1 MIPSNSLQSAT
12 RRQRPFSGLPL
23 ALKVLSLFSL
33 LLSLPMPTASAQD
46 PAVTSLPPVAPTRP
60 HALSEH
66 GTTWNDDYFW
76 LRSKEDPAV
85 RKYLKAEND
94 YLAAQLGTPE
104 LKQLRATLV
113 GEMKSRINEEDV
125 SVPYRRGEWLYYSRT
140 VAKQE
145 HRVIC
150 RRPFVEGDGAEAKG
164 NFDPQIRTGEQVL
177 LDLNERAGD
186 SEAFSFGGGAVS
198 IDGRLYSWKEN
209 HDGTD
214 RYVIRFKKLDGSD
227 ELLADEVPG
236 AVFSE
241 PPVWALDGQ
250 SVFYTEA
257 DDTDR
262 SWRVR
267 RHVLGTGPDEDTVV
281 FQEDDARFQVW
292 ASATRSRRFLQIGCY
307 SKDTNE
313 TSLLPLDQPD
323 AKPEVVVP
331 RRQGIRYSLADCGD
345 QWFIVSNDGDGDGE
359 NGEKAVNG
367 RVLRAPLATPGRA
380 HWVEVL
386 PADDKISYEGVDAFA
401 RHVIVSGRRDGV
413 PGMFVI
419 DPKDEAGKG
428 AARWLTTPGG
438 DGWYETEETPE
449 YESATQRVSYGTF
462 LDPTTVADV
471 DLTTGEMTILKK
483 KTVPNYDRSKY
494 RMERSLATAA
504 DGEKIPVRLLLPAN
518 FPKDGSGAML
528 LSGYGAYGHANDP
541 YCKTDVFSLLDR
553 GFGYAIAQVRGGGEF
568 GRVWYE
574 DGKLEHKQNT
584 FSDFAACAQHLIAEG
599 YTRPDQL
606 CGYGG
611 SAGGLLVGAVMNQ
624 RPDLFCAFIADVPF
638 VDVLNT
644 MLDPTIPLTTSE
656 YDEWGNPSATR
667 AEFDRIRAYSP
678 YDNVAAQDY
687 PALLALA
694 GWNDNRV
701 PYWEAA
707 KWVAK
712 LRANKTDDRLL
723 VLSTEFEVGHG
734 GASGRYSRLE
744 EVALQFAF
752 LLKATGRV
760 GE

>member
-1 MIPSNSLQSAT
+1 MICSPSRL
-12 RRQRPFSGLPL
+12 SGSKLR
-23 ALKVLSLFSL
+23 F
-33 LLSLPMPTASAQD
+33 
-46 PAVTSLPPVAPTRP
+46 APTRP
-60 HALSEH
+60 HPLSEH
-66 GTTWNDDYFW
+66 GVSWSDDYFW
-76 LRSKEDPAV
+76 LRDKEDPAV
-85 RKYLKAEND
+85 RQYLEAEND
-94 YLAAQLGTPE
+94 YLAAQLATPE

-113 GEMKSRINEEDV
+113 DEMKSRINEEDI
-125 SVPYRRGEWLYYSRT
+125 SVPYRRGEWLYYSRN
-140 VAKQE
+140 VAKAE
-145 HRVIC
+145 HSVIC
-150 RRPFVEGDGAEAKG
+150 RRPFVKGEGAGAKR
-164 NFDPQIRTGEQVL
+164 NFDPDNRDGEQII

-186 SEAFSFGGGAVS
+186 SEAFSFGGGEVS
-198 IDGRLYSWKEN
+198 VDAGLYAWKEN

-236 AVFSE
+236 AVFHAA
-241 PPVWALDGQ
+241 PVWALDGR

-267 RHVLGTGPDEDTVV
+267 RHVLGTPPEDDAVV

-292 ASATRSRRFLQIGCY
+292 IDATRSRRFLQIGCH
-307 SKDTNE
+307 SKDTGE
-313 TSLLPLDQPD
+313 VSLLALDRPD
-323 AKPEVVVP
+323 ATPAVVVP
-331 RRQGIRYSLADCGD
+331 RRDGIRYSLADCGD
-345 QWFIVSNDGDGDGE
+345 QWFIVSNDGGDGDGD
-359 NGEKAVNG
+359 GDGRADDEKAING
-367 RVLRAPLATPGRA
+367 RVLRAPLASPGRE

-386 PADDKISYEGVDAFA
+386 PADDKISYEDVDAFA
-401 RHVIVSGRRDGV
+401 SHVVVTGRRDGV
-413 PGMFVI
+413 PGMFVL
-419 DPKDEAGKG
+419 DPQDPQSDAGEAETS
-428 AARWLTTPGG
+428 ARWVSTPGG
-438 DGWYETEETPE
+438 DGWFETERTPE
-449 YESATQRVSYGTF
+449 YESTTQRISYGTF

-471 DLTTGEMTILKK
+471 DLATGVMTILKR

-494 RMERSLATAA
+494 RTERILAKAA
-504 DGEKIPVRLLLPAN
+504 DGVEIPVQLLLPVD
-518 FPKDGSGAML
+518 FPTDGSGAML
-528 LSGYGAYGHANDP
+528 LNGYGAYGYSSDP
-541 YCKTDVFSLLDR
+541 YCKTDLFSLLDR

-568 GRVWYE
+568 GRIWYE

-584 FSDFAACAQHLIAEG
+584 FSDFAACAEQLIAQN
-599 YTRPDQL
+599 YTRADRL

-678 YDNVAAQDY
+678 YDNVAPRDY

-712 LRANKTDDRLL
+712 LRADKTDDRLL

-744 EVALQFAF
+744 EVALQYAF
-752 LLKATGRV
+752 LLKVTGRTAK
-760 GE
+760 

>member
-1 MIPSNSLQSAT
+1 
-12 RRQRPFSGLPL
+12 
-23 ALKVLSLFSL
+23 
-33 LLSLPMPTASAQD
+33 MPTVSAQNSAQS
-46 PAVTSLPPVAPTRP
+46 PAPPVAAAHP
-60 HALSEH
+60 HPLSEH
-66 GTTWNDDYFW
+66 GLSWTDDYFW
-76 LRSKEDPAV
+76 LRSKENPAV
-85 RKYLKAEND
+85 RKYLEAEND
-94 YLAAQLGTPE
+94 YLAAQLATPQ
-104 LKQLRATLV
+104 LKELRATLV
-113 GEMKSRINEEDV
+113 GEMKSRINEQDI
-125 SVPYRRGEWLYYSRT
+125 SVPYRRGDWLYYSRS
-140 VAKQE
+140 VPKAE
-145 HRVIC
+145 HRVLC
-150 RRPFVEGDGAEAKG
+150 RRPFVGNDKLQSEAKTA
-164 NFDPQIRTGEQVL
+164 FDPDNRDEEQVI

-186 SEAFSFGGGAVS
+186 SEAFSFGGGEVS
-198 IDGRLYSWKEN
+198 VDGMLYTWKEN

-227 ELLADEVPG
+227 QLLADEVPG
-236 AVFSE
+236 AAFSAA
-241 PPVWALDGQ
+241 PVWALDGR

-257 DDTDR
+257 DPTDR

-267 RHVLGTGPDEDTVV
+267 RHLLGTPPEDDALV
-281 FQEDDARFQVW
+281 FQEDDARFQV
-292 ASATRSRRFLQIGCY
+292 SIGATTSRRFLQIGCY
-307 SKDTNE
+307 SKDTSE
-313 TSLLPLDQPD
+313 VSLLGLDRPD
-323 AKPEVVVP
+323 EEPTVVMP
-331 RRQGIRYSLADCGD
+331 RRDGIRYSLADCGD
-345 QWFIVSNDGDGDGE
+345 QWFIVSNDGGGTAGGE
-359 NGEKAVNG
+359 IAING
-367 RVLRAPLATPGRA
+367 RVLRAPLASPGRD

-386 PADDKISYEGVDAFA
+386 PADDKISYEDVDAFA
-401 RHVIVSGRRDGV
+401 SHAVVSGRRDGV
-413 PGMFVI
+413 PGMFVL
-419 DPKDEAGKG
+419 DPQADQTEGEG
-428 AARWLTTPGG
+428 AARWVSIPEG
-438 DGWYETEETPE
+438 DGWFATQATPE
-449 YESATQRVSYGTF
+449 YESTTQRVSYGTF

-471 DLTTGEMTILKK
+471 DLASGEMTILKR

-494 RMERSLATAA
+494 RTERILAKAA
-504 DGEKIPVRLLLPAN
+504 DGAEIPVQLLLPAD
-518 FPKDGSGAML
+518 FPSDGSGAIL
-528 LSGYGAYGHANDP
+528 LSGYGAYGHSNDP

-568 GRVWYE
+568 GRIWYQA
-574 DGKLEHKQNT
+574 GKLEHKQNS
-584 FSDFAACAQHLIAEG
+584 FSDFAACAEHLITNH
-599 YTRPDQL
+599 YTRPDRL

-611 SAGGLLVGAVMNQ
+611 SAGGLLVGAVINQ

-712 LRANKTDDRLL
+712 LRATKTDDRML

-744 EVALQFAF
+744 EVALQYAF

-760 GE
+760 GK